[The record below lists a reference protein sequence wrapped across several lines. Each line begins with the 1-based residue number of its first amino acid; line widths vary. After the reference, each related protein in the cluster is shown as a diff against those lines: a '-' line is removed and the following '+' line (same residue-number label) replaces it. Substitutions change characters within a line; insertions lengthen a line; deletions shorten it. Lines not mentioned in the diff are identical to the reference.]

1 MRERAHP
8 SASLFDDTDFEPP
21 AAVQSSSPVQAAP
34 VDEDLARLGRRL
46 STSIMLGTSS
56 WSFPGWQGIVFD
68 GNYSETQLARSGLAA
83 YAQHPLLRTVSIDRS
98 FYQPLAAAD
107 FAGYAQ
113 QVPAAFRFVIKAPA
127 QVTDAVVRTE
137 RGAPT
142 TPNPHF
148 LDARAADECFVRPA
162 FEGLGE
168 HTGPLIFQ
176 LPPLPR
182 EMLAGAAAQE
192 LIERLGDFLGKL
204 PRTVGDTTP
213 IYALELRNAEL
224 LTPRLVRALGAAGA
238 RLVVGIHPRMPVAA
252 RQAAA
257 LRALDAADDEGDA
270 WTLKGPLIVR
280 WNLAA
285 GQSYEDAKHRLAPFN
300 RLVEPDLVTRGA
312 LAHLAHV
319 ALRSG
324 QPAFIIANNKAE
336 GCAPLSLIELAKAI
350 VS

>member
-8 SASLFDDTDFEPP
+8 SASLFDDADLEPP
-21 AAVQSSSPVQAAP
+21 AAFQTSGPVRPAP
-34 VDEDLARLGRRL
+34 VDEDIARLGRRL
-46 STSIMLGTSS
+46 PASVMLGTSS

-68 GNYSETQLARSGLAA
+68 GNYSETQLARGGLAA

-98 FYQPLAAAD
+98 FYQPLTATD
-107 FAGYAQ
+107 FTHFAQ
-113 QVPAAFRFVIKAPA
+113 QVPTAFRFVIKAPA

-137 RGAPT
+137 RGAPA

-148 LDARAADECFVRPA
+148 LDATLADECFIQPA
-162 FEGLGE
+162 YAGLGE
-168 HTGPLIFQ
+168 CTGPLLFQ
-176 LPPLPR
+176 LPPMPR
-182 EMLAGAAAQE
+182 EMLAGAAAQA
-192 LIERLGDFLGKL
+192 LIERLGTFLGEL
-204 PRTVGDTTP
+204 PRTVGARTP
-213 IYALELRNAEL
+213 IYAVELRNAEL
-224 LTPRLVRALGAAGA
+224 LTPRLVRTLGAVGA

-257 LRALDAADDEGDA
+257 LRALDAADDEMDA
-270 WTLKGPLIVR
+270 WTLKGPLVAR

-285 GQSYEDAKHRLAPFN
+285 GQGYDEARQRLAPFD
-300 RLVEPDLVTRGA
+300 RLVEPDLATRGA

-336 GCAPLSLIELAKAI
+336 GCAPLSLTELAKAI
-350 VS
+350 VN